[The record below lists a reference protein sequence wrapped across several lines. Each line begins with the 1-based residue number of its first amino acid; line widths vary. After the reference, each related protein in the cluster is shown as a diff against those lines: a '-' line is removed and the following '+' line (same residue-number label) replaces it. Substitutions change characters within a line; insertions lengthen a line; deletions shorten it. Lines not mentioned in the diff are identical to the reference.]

1 MSYQHI
7 LAVPIMNRQ
16 VTKTTREN
24 YLGKLRKIGA
34 GRIWLAPER
43 DLLFRDDREEDLRL
57 LKENMAFFEEAGLE
71 VGIWI
76 QTLGFGDPFN
86 RYSGKIARGWT
97 QLRSV
102 DGREIGGDAFCP
114 EDPAF
119 AERYCDWIKSFAGLH
134 PKLIMLDD
142 DHCLSVRP
150 GLGCFCKRHIAL
162 LEEELGEKL
171 KEEELAEKFFTGKTN
186 KYRAAWLKVMRGTHM
201 RFNQKIR
208 QAADSIDPAIRIG
221 LSSGCSSWDIEGSDA
236 MEVAR
241 TLAGEHTRPF
251 LRLTGAPYWA
261 AVDLQRFPGQKINT
275 IIETCRAQEAW
286 CRGSDIE
293 IFDENDSYPRP
304 TYHVPASVCE
314 DLDLALRANGRI
326 GSLKYV
332 LDYYGSPD
340 REEGYIRNHVRNMP
354 FYDWIRE
361 HMAEKTAAGV
371 RLYHPMR
378 TVEKATLPETFAGAT
393 DVMNRFFSGAAAL
406 LSQHSIPISYEGDL
420 DTDVGIAF
428 GEDVLS
434 VSRFPK
440 KMIIDLPAARALTEK
455 GVDVGIVSSEK
466 GFRPNMEYYP
476 SRNEKIFLN
485 ILHAP
490 RLAPAE
496 FRKCTLKEQAV
507 VLSEFALE
515 EERMPATY
523 RYQSDGTEWMVLLFD
538 GQLVNQSSSIFRSY
552 ELGEDLRDFIAGDF
566 PYIPHVPQ
574 LYALY
579 KKDETEKDVLF
590 ENLAPDLLFDFDV
603 VLQKPAERI
612 ELFGAEGKLSDDGMR
627 VRITSDIA
635 PFGAFGLAVFE

>member
-1 MSYQHI
+1 MAYKHI

-16 VTKTTREN
+16 VTEKTREN
-24 YLGKLRKIGA
+24 YLEKLRKIGA
-34 GRIWLAPER
+34 ERIWLAAER
-43 DLLFRDDREEDLRL
+43 DLLFRDDREADLALIR
-57 LKENMAFFEEAGLE
+57 ENMAFFEKAGLE
-71 VGIWI
+71 VGLWI

-86 RYSGKIARGWT
+86 ARSQVAKEWT

-102 DGREIGGDAFCP
+102 DGKEIGGDAFCP

-119 AERYCDWIKSFAGLH
+119 SERYCDWIKVLAGLH

-150 GLGCFCKRHIAL
+150 GLGCFCKYHMRL

-171 KEEELAEKFFTGKTN
+171 EEDGLAEKFFTGKTN
-186 KYRAAWLKVMRGTHM
+186 KYRSAWLKVMRGTHL
-201 RFNQKIR
+201 RFNRKIR
-208 QAADSIDPAIRIG
+208 AAADSVDPSIRIG

-236 MEVAR
+236 MEVSR
-241 TLAGEHTRPF
+241 TLAGPNTRPF

-261 AVDLQRFPGQKINT
+261 AVDLLRFPGQKLNT
-275 IIETCRAQEAW
+275 IIEICRAQEAW

-304 TYHVPASVCE
+304 TYHVPASLCE
-314 DLDLALRANGRI
+314 DLDLALRANGHI

-332 LDYYGSPD
+332 LDYYASPD
-340 REEGYIRNHVRNMP
+340 REPGYIKNHLRNMP

-361 HMAEKTAAGV
+361 HLAEKKAAGV

-378 TVEKATLPETFAGAT
+378 TVEKATLPDKFYGAT

-406 LSQHSIPISYEGDL
+406 LTQHSIPVSYEGDHEG
-420 DTDVGIAF
+420 DTGIAF

-434 VSRFPK
+434 LEKLPK
-440 KMIIDLPAARALTEK
+440 KLIIDLPAAIALMDK
-455 GVDVGIVSSEK
+455 GVDVGIESYED

-476 SRNEKIFLN
+476 ERNEKIFLN
-485 ILHAP
+485 LVNAA

-496 FRKCTLKEQAV
+496 FKNCRLKDSTR

-515 EERMPATY
+515 DKRMPATY
-523 RYQSDGTEWMVLLFD
+523 RYASGETAFMVLLFD

-552 ELGEDLRDFIAGDF
+552 ELGEDLRDFIGGDF
-566 PYIPHVPQ
+566 PYIPHAPQ

-579 KKDETEKDVLF
+579 KKDEKARAVLF
-590 ENLAPDLLFDFDV
+590 ENLAPDMLFDFDV
-603 VLQKPAERI
+603 VLPEEASTFA
-612 ELFGAEGKLSDDGMR
+612 LYGAEGYLTEDKKHIH
-627 VRITSDIA
+627 ITSDIM
-635 PFGAFGLAVFE
+635 PYGAFGLILYD